1 MMCKNCAYH
10 IEFIILTSM
19 HRVMHR
25 VDNGPRTPGGPDHR
39 NAAPRVRPQAPRYC
53 FGSFPAPDPRR
64 IPPRFRRLKECT
76 RRYIK
81 HAANIPSIPDGTHG
95 GFPIAFP
102 SVVSTASLSLDGRGR
117 FDDAGFSLAD
127 INIPIPGPHR
137 EGRKRPSDMVRVKEA
152 AGLQQAIN
160 KPSPC
165 RHYSGCR
172 WAASG

>member
-1 MMCKNCAYH
+1 MKCTGSCTGCFFMICKNSAYH

-25 VDNGPRTPGGPDHR
+25 VDNGPGTPGGPDHR

-102 SVVSTASLSLDGRGR
+102 SAVSTASLSLDGIDR
-117 FDDAGFSLAD
+117 FNDANFSPWMILLSQSLA
-127 INIPIPGPHR
+127 HTAR
-137 EGRKRPSDMVRVKEA
+137 EGNA
-152 AGLQQAIN
+152 QAI
-160 KPSPC
+160 
-165 RHYSGCR
+165 
-172 WAASG
+172 W

>member
-1 MMCKNCAYH
+1 
-10 IEFIILTSM
+10 M

-25 VDNGPRTPGGPDHR
+25 VDNDRELRGRTTVTQR
-39 NAAPRVRPQAPRYC
+39 LAYAQAPATALVLPPQV
-53 FGSFPAPDPRR
+53 GGLSSAPERM
-64 IPPRFRRLKECT
+64 